1 MAKSGIEKWH
11 IELAAENS
19 IPESALRSRV
29 NQHGWTP
36 EKAATEPIQ
45 KPGAG
50 LWRKRPG
57 PARMATPEEIAAME
71 ARGIK
76 YEVWPQEVVDARL
89 EEIGPDKGFEMHANR
104 GKQTSVT
111 APQMKKDKFRRYYK
125 KGGEW

>member
-1 MAKSGIEKWH
+1 MARVPIDPKYL
-11 IELAAENS
+11 ELAKANDIGEGTF
-19 IPESALRSRV
+19 RSRV
-29 NQHGWTP
+29 NGRGWTP

-57 PARMATPEEIAAME
+57 PARMATPEEIEAMN
-71 ARGIK
+71 ARGIT
-76 YEVWPQEVVDARL
+76 YEVWPREVVDARL
-89 EEIGPDKGFEMHANR
+89 EEIGPDKGFEMHQNR